1 MHSRIQQIPLSFPI
15 PVHLPEPSVVLTLP
29 TLPSSL
35 GCTYQKQRPWVH
47 KIPALLEWLSLL
59 QAMDEEKSCSLRSAE
74 CRSLSVILPSL
85 EEKKKKRKKK
95 EKLSSATQGDKLY
108 LAGNSGFPGAFLISP
123 SSKMGITYLIHVEWR
138 CLIPQQRGEVCACQ
152 LHKYVDSKLFL
163 NALRNLFEDV
173 QQIMD

>member
-1 MHSRIQQIPLSFPI
+1 MKKR
-15 PVHLPEPSVVLTLP
+15 VVL
-29 TLPSSL
+29 S
-35 GCTYQKQRPWVH
+35 
-47 KIPALLEWLSLL
+47 ALLNVGVFLSYC
-59 QAMDEEKSCSLRSAE
+59 QAWR
-74 CRSLSVILPSL
+74 R
-85 EEKKKKRKKK
+85 KKKEEKK